1 MKELFSKLT
10 WADYVALMAVLRGLY
25 VGYKSG
31 FFQEL
36 LRVAGYVVSLVLAL
50 MFHGVLASIL
60 TLNTFLNEPSAKAIA
75 FVASLVGI
83 YVGVKI
89 LRVIVTKALKVGEG
103 GAGQKIAGAVVGA
116 ARLLLLLSFFF
127 MLVDKTPLKE
137 LKTDVHERSL
147 TGPAISQ
154 AAPMV
159 FEFLS
164 HVSTNLGF
172 PAKEVAG

>member
-36 LRVAGYVVSLVLAL
+36 LRLAGYVVTLILAL
-50 MFHGVLASIL
+50 CFQRVLASIL
-60 TLNTFLNEPSAKAIA
+60 TLHTFLNEPTAEVAA
-75 FVASLVGI
+75 FTALLAGI
-83 YVGVKI
+83 YIGIKI
-89 LRVIVTKALKVGEG
+89 LRTILVKALKVGEG
-103 GAGQKIAGAVVGA
+103 GAGQKIAGALVGA
-116 ARLLLLLSFFF
+116 ARLLVLLSFFF
-127 MLVDKTPLKE
+127 MLVDKTPLNE

-147 TGPAISQ
+147 TGPYISQ
-154 AAPMV
+154 AAPMM

-164 HVSTNLGF
+164 NTSADLGISM
-172 PAKEVAG
+172 KEA

>member
-36 LRVAGYVVSLVLAL
+36 LRVSGYFVTLVVTLL
-50 MFHGVLASIL
+50 FHRILASTL
-60 TLNTFLNEPSAKAIA
+60 TLNTFLNESTATVVA
-75 FVASLVGI
+75 FVVMLIGVYIA
-83 YVGVKI
+83 VKI
-89 LRVIVTKALKVGEG
+89 LRTIVTKMLKIGEG
-103 GAGQKIAGAVVGA
+103 GAGQKIAGAFVGA
-116 ARLLLLLSFFF
+116 LRLLLLLSFFF

-147 TGPAISQ
+147 TGPYISQ
-154 AAPMV
+154 AAPLM
-159 FEFLS
+159 FDFFS
-164 HVSTNLGF
+164 QISPDLGLTS
-172 PAKEVAG
+172 KEA